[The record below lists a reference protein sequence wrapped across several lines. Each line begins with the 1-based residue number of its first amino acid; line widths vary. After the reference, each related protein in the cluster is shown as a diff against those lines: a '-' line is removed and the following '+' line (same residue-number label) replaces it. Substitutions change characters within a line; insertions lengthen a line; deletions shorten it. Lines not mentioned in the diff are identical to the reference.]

1 MAENIVNS
9 LFGVD
14 PQMLQQQRAIM
25 DANQAYRYAQL
36 DPLQRA
42 TMSIY
47 QGGAGLGR
55 AATQLLG
62 GDEQLNKATK
72 VRELSSQFDMTNPDG
87 LRQFAQAIA
96 PFAPDVA
103 QQAIKRSDEMRL
115 TAANIFQKSGENINT
130 LISSGKYT
138 PESLAAYRQS
148 RDPADLVLVEKGKTI
163 GLSVDGQQVYQS
175 GDSQYILGP
184 GGQRVPYYGRLESK
198 TPKTEIKLPPGPKN
212 VLEID
217 KKDAEDILK
226 NRNSLEKSIPLLEN
240 SIAQL
245 ERGIIGGTFSDART
259 ALATGLSSAG
269 IKDPNITRYLANTK
283 TFNANRIELA
293 TAIAKQLGVNPT
305 DRDFQA
311 SLDRFASASEN
322 PASSRIFLT
331 EMTALKKQQLIDAN
345 NALNYFRQ
353 NEGSFAGYDRPL
365 PRAFS
370 SAGSELSGM
379 STEQLRREINKLKN
393 PTPKQ

>member
-1 MAENIVNS
+1 MAEIVSN
-9 LFGVD
+9 LFGID
-14 PQMLQQQRAIM
+14 PAALQQQRAATDQEAALKYASLDGLARARYGI
-25 DANQAYRYAQL
+25 ALGARGIGRGINQL
-36 DPLQRA
+36 
-42 TMSIY
+42 M
-47 QGGAGLGR
+47 
-55 AATQLLG
+55 G
-62 GDEQLNKATK
+62 GDEQLNKLTQIRQLA
-72 VRELSSQFDMTNPDG
+72 SQFNMTTPDG
-87 LRQFAQAIA
+87 LEQFAQAVS

-103 QQAIKRSDEMRL
+103 QQAIKRRDEMRL
-115 TAANIFQKSGENINT
+115 TAANVFQKSGENINT
-130 LISSGKYT
+130 LISSGKFT

-163 GLSVDGQQVYQS
+163 GLSADGQQVYQS

-184 GGQRVPYYGRLESK
+184 GEQRIPYYGRLESK
-198 TPKTEIKLPPGPKN
+198 TPKTEVKVSTGQKN
-212 VLEID
+212 VLAID
-217 KKDAEDILK
+217 QKDAEDILK
-226 NRNSLEKSIPLLEN
+226 NRNSLEKSIPLLES

-245 ERGIIGGTFSDART
+245 DKGIIGGTFSDART
-259 ALATGLSSAG
+259 ALATGLASAG
-269 IKDPNITRYLANTK
+269 IKDPKITQYLSNTK

-331 EMTALKKQQLIDAN
+331 EMTALKKQQLVDAN

-370 SAGSELSGM
+370 GTGSELSGM
-379 STEQLRREINKLKN
+379 STDQLRQEINKRKTT
-393 PTPKQ
+393 PPKQ

>member
-1 MAENIVNS
+1 
-9 LFGVD
+9 
-14 PQMLQQQRAIM
+14 
-25 DANQAYRYAQL
+25 
-36 DPLQRA
+36 
-42 TMSIY
+42 
-47 QGGAGLGR
+47 
-55 AATQLLG
+55 
-62 GDEQLNKATK
+62 
-72 VRELSSQFDMTNPDG
+72 
-87 LRQFAQAIA
+87 
-96 PFAPDVA
+96 
-103 QQAIKRSDEMRL
+103 MRL

-130 LISSGKYT
+130 LISSGKFT
-138 PESLAAYRQS
+138 PESLAVYRQS
-148 RDPADLVLVEKGKTI
+148 RNPADLVLVEKGKTI

-240 SIAQL
+240 SVAQL
-245 ERGIIGGTFSDART
+245 DRGIIGGTFSDART
-259 ALATGLSSAG
+259 ALATGLTSIG
-269 IKDPNITRYLANTK
+269 IKDPNITKYLANTK

-311 SLDRFASASEN
+311 SLDRFASASES
-322 PASSRIFLT
+322 PASSKIFLT
-331 EMTALKKQQLIDAN
+331 EMLALKRQQLTDAN

-370 SAGSELSGM
+370 STGSELSGM
-379 STEQLRREINKLKN
+379 STDQLRQEINKRRN
-393 PTPKQ
+393 TTPKQ

>member
-1 MAENIVNS
+1 MADIVSN

-14 PQMLQQQRAIM
+14 PAALQQQRAAT
-25 DANQAYRYAQL
+25 DFANAFKFAQL
-36 DPLQRA
+36 DPLERA
-42 TMSIY
+42 NLAIY
-47 QGGAGLGR
+47 QGSAGLGR

-62 GDEQLNKATK
+62 GDEQLNRATK

-87 LRQFAQAIA
+87 LRQFAQAVSR
-96 PFAPDVA
+96 FAPDVA

-130 LISSGKYT
+130 LISSGKFT

-148 RDPADLVLVEKGKTI
+148 RDPADLELVEKGKTI

-212 VLEID
+212 VLDID
-217 KKDAEDILK
+217 KKDAEEILK
-226 NRNSLEKSIPLLEN
+226 NRNSLERSIPLLES

-245 ERGIIGGTFSDART
+245 DKGIIGGTFSDART
-259 ALATGLSSAG
+259 ALATGLASAG
-269 IKDPNITRYLANTK
+269 IKDPKITQYLSNTK

-331 EMTALKKQQLIDAN
+331 EMTALKKQQLVDAN

-370 SAGSELSGM
+370 STGSELSSM
-379 STEQLRREINKLKN
+379 TTEQLKQQIQKLKN

>member
-1 MAENIVNS
+1 MADIVNN

-14 PQMLQQQRAIM
+14 PAALQQQRAAT
-25 DANQAYRYAQL
+25 DFANAFRFAQL
-36 DPLQRA
+36 DPLERA
-42 TMSIY
+42 NLAIY
-47 QGGAGLGR
+47 QGSAGLGR
-55 AATQLLG
+55 AANQLLG

-72 VRELSSQFDMTNPDG
+72 VRELSSQFDMTSADG
-87 LRQFAQAIA
+87 LRQFAQAVA

-103 QQAIKRSDEMRL
+103 QQAVKRSDEMRL

-240 SIAQL
+240 SVAQL
-245 ERGIIGGTFSDART
+245 DRGIIGGTFSDART
-259 ALATGLSSAG
+259 ALATGLTSIG
-269 IKDPNITRYLANTK
+269 IKDPNITKYLANTK

-311 SLDRFASASEN
+311 SLDRFASASES
-322 PASSRIFLT
+322 PASSKIFLT
-331 EMTALKKQQLIDAN
+331 EMLALKRQQLTDAN

-370 SAGSELSGM
+370 GTGSELSGM
-379 STEQLRREINKLKN
+379 STDQLRQEINKRKN

>member
-1 MAENIVNS
+1 MAENIVSN

-14 PQMLQQQRAIM
+14 PAALQQQRAAT
-25 DANQAYRYAQL
+25 DFANAFRFAQL
-36 DPLQRA
+36 DPLQQA

-62 GDEQLNKATK
+62 GDEQMQRATEI
-72 VRELSSQFDMTNPDG
+72 RRLSSQFDMTSADG
-87 LRQFAQAIA
+87 LRQFAQAVA

-103 QQAIKRSDEMRL
+103 QQAIRRSDDITTTRL
-115 TAANIFQKSGENINT
+115 KQAESIATTQAKLREKT
-130 LISSGKYT
+130 LPTSNLGK
-138 PESLAAYRQS
+138 
-148 RDPADLVLVEKGKTI
+148 LVTEKEA
-163 GLSVDGQQVYQS
+163 L
-175 GDSQYILGP
+175 
-184 GGQRVPYYGRLESK
+184 LESGV
-198 TPKTEIKLPPGPKN
+198 PANDPRIVAYDNAIKAEGQGKGTTVKVDMTGPKN
-212 VLEID
+212 VLDID
-217 KKDAEDILK
+217 KKDAEEILK
-226 NRNSLEKSIPLLEN
+226 NRNSLEKSIPLLES

-245 ERGIIGGTFSDART
+245 DKGIIGGTFSDART
-259 ALATGLSSAG
+259 ALATGLASAG
-269 IKDPNITRYLANTK
+269 IKDPKITQYLSNTK

-331 EMTALKKQQLIDAN
+331 EMTALKKQQLADAN

-370 SAGSELSGM
+370 GTASELSGM
-379 STEQLRREINKLKN
+379 TTEQLKQQIQKLKN

>member
-1 MAENIVNS
+1 MADIN

-14 PQMLQQQRAIM
+14 PAALQQQRAAT
-25 DANQAYRYAQL
+25 DFSNAFRFAQL
-36 DPLQRA
+36 DPLERA
-42 TMSIY
+42 NLSIY

-55 AATQLLG
+55 GINQLLG
-62 GDEQLNKATK
+62 GDEQLNRATQ
-72 VRELSSQFDMTNPDG
+72 VRQLASQFDMTSAEG
-87 LRQFAQAIA
+87 IGQFAQAVSS
-96 PFAPDVA
+96 FAPEVA
-103 QQAIKRSDEMRL
+103 QAAIKRRDEMRL
-115 TAANIFQKSGENINT
+115 TSANIFQKSGENINT
-130 LISSGKYT
+130 LISSGKFT

-370 SAGSELSGM
+370 GAGSELSGM

>member
-1 MAENIVNS
+1 MAEIVSN
-9 LFGVD
+9 LFGID
-14 PQMLQQQRAIM
+14 PAALQQQRAAT
-25 DANQAYRYAQL
+25 DFANAFRFAQL

-42 TMSIY
+42 NLSIY
-47 QGGAGLGR
+47 QGSAGLGR

-72 VRELSSQFDMTNPDG
+72 VRELSSQFDMTSADG
-87 LRQFAQAIA
+87 LRQFAQAVA

-103 QQAIKRSDEMRL
+103 QQAVKRSDEMRL

-130 LISSGKYT
+130 LISSGKFT

-240 SIAQL
+240 SVAQL
-245 ERGIIGGTFSDART
+245 DRGIIGGTFSDART
-259 ALATGLSSAG
+259 ALATGLTSIG
-269 IKDPNITRYLANTK
+269 IKDPNITKYLANTK

-311 SLDRFASASEN
+311 SLDRFASASES
-322 PASSRIFLT
+322 PASSKIFLT
-331 EMTALKKQQLIDAN
+331 EMLALKRQQLTDAN

-370 SAGSELSGM
+370 GTGSELSGM
-379 STEQLRREINKLKN
+379 STDQLRQEINKRKN